1 MDRRR
6 STFIV
11 PEIYE
16 ATMNPEHWDYV
27 ATMIAKLT
35 HSKSAC
41 LFYKSKEIGLVYRIG
56 NFGMPDNSGLAFDCS
71 EGCLVDILTEK
82 SSGTT
87 DGEPVCIQVY
97 PGIKGGLSKDSDFY
111 KNWAKPNDIFYVG
124 GARFFHSK
132 THEAGI
138 AIFRDKA
145 SDPWE
150 EGELRVINEVIP
162 HLRRALNIYAE
173 FSRLRMKRDALLN
186 GLDSLVVGLILYDK
200 NALPLYINPTAK
212 SIINKHPGLKLQN
225 DKLVLID
232 KEEGRRLQQAITDI
246 AEIDSEDSLRQ
257 SVSIGINNPGMESP
271 LPLLVTAIQTGMII
285 PELDYEGAR
294 VAVFLGDPYL
304 EQPISADH
312 LISVYSL
319 TKSEAQVAI
328 SLTNGHS
335 IDEIANLSNHSVHT
349 IRSQLKSIFR
359 KTSVSR
365 QSELIK
371 LLLSGPFA
379 YRRRSTR
386 AS

>member
-1 MDRRR
+1 
-6 STFIV
+6 
-11 PEIYE
+11 
-16 ATMNPEHWDYV
+16 MNPDHWDYV
-27 ATMIAKLT
+27 VTMIAKLT
-35 HSKSAC
+35 RSKSAC
-41 LFYKSKEIGLVYRIG
+41 LFYKSKAIGLVYRIG
-56 NFGMPDNSGLAFDCS
+56 NFKMPDNSGLAFDCS
-71 EGCLVDILTEK
+71 DDSLVDILAGNSPATIDDEL
-82 SSGTT
+82 
-87 DGEPVCIQVY
+87 VCIQTS
-97 PGIKGGLSKDSDFY
+97 PGKKGGLFYSSEFY
-111 KNWAKPNDIFYVG
+111 KNWAKPNGIFHIG
-124 GARFFHSK
+124 GARFFDSE

-145 SDPWE
+145 SGSWE

-212 SIINKHPGLKLQN
+212 SIIRKHPGLKLHN
-225 DKLVLID
+225 DRLVLID
-232 KEEGRRLQQAITDI
+232 SEETGKLQQAIADI
-246 AEIDSEDSLRQ
+246 AEIDSDDSLRQ
-257 SVSIGINNPGMESP
+257 SVSIGVNHPGMETP
-271 LPLLVTAIQTGMII
+271 LPLLITAIQTGMIM

-294 VAVFLGDPYL
+294 VAVYLGDPYL

-328 SLTNGHS
+328 SVTNGHS
-335 IDEIANLSNHSVHT
+335 IDEIANQSNHSVHT

-365 QSELIK
+365 QSELVK
-371 LLLSGPFA
+371 LLLTGPFA
-379 YRRRSTR
+379 YRKRSER
-386 AS
+386 VS